1 MKVLNGDGIEVRDAE
16 YQLDSNS
23 FILYWN

>member
-1 MKVLNGDGIEVRDAE
+1 LNGDGIEVRDAE